1 MKKEDLIKTISTG
14 VKEFNIARLA
24 EDIGAC
30 HDFNDFTIE
39 DGITLEID
47 GKELDTKFY
56 FMKGNNSDEDDGSDI
71 MLFINNIYGH
81 DGYKPFLFDVCE
93 DDGPDDLKLPT
104 ARIELGIDSENANA
118 CNIKT
123 VDGKIFPLSNYVK
136 DGWKTVFIEDIFKAG
151 DIVRFTFKYK
161 NEEFEDAI
169 GMIGE
174 VLDGLIQIFTLE
186 TKYSNGNQ
194 ITRTNIWVSDLFNC
208 EEFEIEKIDIK

>member
-14 VKEFNIARLA
+14 VKEFDIDRLA

-47 GKELDTKFY
+47 GKELDTNFY
-56 FMKGNNSDEDDGSDI
+56 FMKGNNSDDDGGSDI

-93 DDGPDDLKLPT
+93 DDGPDDLHTP
-104 ARIELGIDSENANA
+104 AVRIELGIDSENANA

-123 VDGKIFPLSNYVK
+123 ADGRIFPLSNYVK

-161 NEEFEDAI
+161 NTEFENAI

-174 VLDGLIQIFTLE
+174 VLDGLIQIITPE
-186 TKYSNGNQ
+186 TRYNRDQ
-194 ITRTNIWVSDLFNC
+194 LTRTNIWVSDLFDC